1 MPVQRGGQ
9 LAVIA
14 KGDIW
19 RETSAGAHVVDH
31 DDGNAVQVGEVMQ
44 LLENLQKNQQ
54 AKPRTLATGRAGGPL
69 KFLGIRRV
77 ARL

>member
-14 KGDIW
+14 KRGIW
-19 RETSAGAHVVDH
+19 RQTSAGAHVVDH

-44 LLENLQKNQQ
+44 LLKDLQQHQQ
-54 AKPRTLATGRAGGPL
+54 AKSRTLSTG
-69 KFLGIRRV
+69 
-77 ARL
+77 